1 MSHNDH
7 DEPAKSVV
15 RRNTEEV
22 QGHGDFELFEELF
35 PDDFVDR
42 TPQPDTAPLR
52 SRSWTAVTM
61 IGSVTASSGPRP
73 LASGC
78 PSHPRATSASRRCR
92 AVWCSSWP
100 LRRQNALR
108 ARPVTGR
115 FRRAE
120 SHQDR

>member
-22 QGHGDFELFEELF
+22 QGNGDFELFEERF
-35 PDDFVDR
+35 PDDFVDP
-42 TPQPDTAPLR
+42 TPQPDTTPLR

-73 LASGC
+73 LASGV
-78 PSHPRATSASRRCR
+78 HPTRGRR
-92 AVWCSSWP
+92 
-100 LRRQNALR
+100 RRPADVGR
-108 ARPVTGR
+108 CGARRGR
-115 FRRAE
+115 FDGKTRSARG
-120 SHQDR
+120 R